1 MPGYVLR
8 TPAANLDLKKI
19 ADYIGVENQSPVAA
33 HKFLDDFEEKCL
45 AYANQP
51 QMGEPRDDL
60 DEELR
65 SFTFKKHYVVV
76 YRPFEDGIDV
86 LRVIHGA
93 RDYPTLF
100 GG

>member
-8 TPAANLDLKKI
+8 TPAASADLREI
-19 ADYIGVENQSPVAA
+19 SDYIGVENQSPVAA

-51 QMGEPRDDL
+51 EMGGPRSELGD
-60 DEELR
+60 ELR
-65 SFTFKKHYVVV
+65 SFTFKKNYVVV
-76 YRPFEDGIDV
+76 FQPYENGIEI

-100 GG
+100 DD

>member
-8 TPAANLDLKKI
+8 TPAASADLRDI
-19 ADYIGVENQSPVAA
+19 SDYIGVKNQSPVAA
-33 HKFLDDFEEKCL
+33 HKFLDDFEQKCL

-51 QMGEPRDDL
+51 EMGELRLELGD
-60 DEELR
+60 ELR
-65 SFTFKKHYVVV
+65 SFTFKKNYVAVFQP
-76 YRPFEDGIDV
+76 YEDGIEII
-86 LRVIHGA
+86 RVIHGA

>member
-1 MPGYVLR
+1 MPVHVLR
-8 TPAANLDLKKI
+8 TPAANADLREI
-19 ADYIGVENQSPVAA
+19 SDYIGVENQSSVAA

-51 QMGEPRDDL
+51 EMGEPRDDL
-60 DEELR
+60 EEGLR

-93 RDYPTLF
+93 QDYPGLF
-100 GG
+100 GD